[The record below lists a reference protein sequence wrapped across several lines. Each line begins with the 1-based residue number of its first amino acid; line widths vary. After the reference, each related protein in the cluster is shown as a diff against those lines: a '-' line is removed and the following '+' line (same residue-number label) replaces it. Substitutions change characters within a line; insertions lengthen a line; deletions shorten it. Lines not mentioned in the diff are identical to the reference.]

1 MVLPQTV
8 MNVLPLRTED
18 PLLPKTN
25 FAGLDALRASAALG
39 VVLLHSCVPYLSHP
53 MPGLAWPVRDT
64 TSPIVD
70 VGFWSIELFIM
81 PLFLLLAGFL
91 AWRTIQRRGPVTLVK
106 SRARRLLAPL
116 LFGIVVILPL
126 DLYSWVLGWVAEGL
140 VPPVKLRSLKFD
152 GGVDRDLWGL
162 SHLWFLQYLF
172 LYVVMVA
179 LAASARTR
187 FAVLRRV
194 RPGPLAV
201 TLFVLVTGS
210 ATLYLRPEVVWG
222 FQHSFLPV
230 PSKWV
235 YSGLFFVFGAM
246 LAAHDGQFLWLKTN
260 VSRLIAPTIMLST
273 TAVVLGRWHLAQGDQ
288 QLADMTLAAL
298 TCSSALLV
306 SITLL
311 GIAVKRI
318 DRVPRLVS
326 YLAAGSFWVY
336 IVHHPILG
344 LVHLDLKWMLPG
356 ISPIAKTLVAFIV
369 TSGVCL
375 LTYEGFARR
384 TALGR
389 WLGFSM
395 EFSSSGNETGDAIS
409 VGDPRSRESAAG
421 QSPLPAPRKAA

>member
-1 MVLPQTV
+1 
-8 MNVLPLRTED
+8 
-18 PLLPKTN
+18 
-25 FAGLDALRASAALG
+25 
-39 VVLLHSCVPYLSHP
+39 
-53 MPGLAWPVRDT
+53 
-64 TSPIVD
+64 
-70 VGFWSIELFIM
+70 
-81 PLFLLLAGFL
+81 
-91 AWRTIQRRGPVTLVK
+91 
-106 SRARRLLAPL
+106 
-116 LFGIVVILPL
+116 
-126 DLYSWVLGWVAEGL
+126 
-140 VPPVKLRSLKFD
+140 
-152 GGVDRDLWGL
+152 
-162 SHLWFLQYLF
+162 
-172 LYVVMVA
+172 
-179 LAASARTR
+179 
-187 FAVLRRV
+187 
-194 RPGPLAV
+194 
-201 TLFVLVTGS
+201 
-210 ATLYLRPEVVWG
+210 
-222 FQHSFLPV
+222 
-230 PSKWV
+230 
-235 YSGLFFVFGAM
+235 M

-288 QLADMTLAAL
+288 QIADMTLAAL

-306 SITLL
+306 SITIL

-395 EFSSSGNETGDAIS
+395 EFPSSANETGDTIS